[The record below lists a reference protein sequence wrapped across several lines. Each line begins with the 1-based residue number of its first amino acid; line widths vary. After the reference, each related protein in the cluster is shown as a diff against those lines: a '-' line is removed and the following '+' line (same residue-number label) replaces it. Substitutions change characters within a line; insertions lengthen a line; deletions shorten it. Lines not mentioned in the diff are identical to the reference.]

1 MKGGEIQ
8 GKRKAGKLR
17 GKVERISTKKW
28 TRGKMKEERKGK
40 KEKKKKRENK
50 KERGRKRKILG
61 SYRRE

>member
-1 MKGGEIQ
+1 MS
-8 GKRKAGKLR
+8 AGKLR